1 MPPALAWLLFLTH
14 LCSALALGSAAISPS
29 TAFLSTRL
37 CFGSRPLHQTTPKTL
52 EAVDKGH
59 TLSLSLYSL
68 PFMAQL
74 LGTDTSC
81 LEMCAL
87 TKSPSPSLLPPQTP
101 ISSCQTSLVTWQQES
116 HRPWLPQDLTWWMF
130 ASSLKAWQKSSS
142 PSLCLL
148 FFPGIQNLTC
158 TFHPAIGSL
167 PSLLTNQEPIRELD
181 LSIRPSPYIILLTPL
196 SLSSLHLP
204 IYSFPHSLTNPCLSF
219 ITIKVLHIYTHTNTI
234 SCSH

>member
-1 MPPALAWLLFLTH
+1 MCSFKKTHYCLAQELPPLGPSWLAFVSPGLALGSALPALTWLLFLTH

-116 HRPWLPQDLTWWMF
+116 HRPWLPQDLT
-130 ASSLKAWQKSSS
+130 
-142 PSLCLL
+142 
-148 FFPGIQNLTC
+148 
-158 TFHPAIGSL
+158 
-167 PSLLTNQEPIRELD
+167 
-181 LSIRPSPYIILLTPL
+181 
-196 SLSSLHLP
+196 
-204 IYSFPHSLTNPCLSF
+204 
-219 ITIKVLHIYTHTNTI
+219 
-234 SCSH
+234 